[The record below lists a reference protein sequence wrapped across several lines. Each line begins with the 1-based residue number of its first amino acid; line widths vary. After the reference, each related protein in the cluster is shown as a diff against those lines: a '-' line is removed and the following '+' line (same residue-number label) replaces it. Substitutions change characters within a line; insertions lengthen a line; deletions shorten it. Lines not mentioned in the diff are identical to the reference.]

1 MQGVHKMANKEVFY
15 YFHHDLS
22 KKDKGGIEPI
32 YTGKNLLF
40 LLWWTFIH
48 TDYNNYVDIEPGVQ
62 DDVTKAVKE
71 TKEFKEFYESE
82 LQLYRI
88 KQELK
93 KYNIKFAY
101 VTDKE
106 FEKVG
111 YKVPEEHIGK
121 MLIGIAPMDEETY
134 VRGYLKFI
142 EDISSTDT
150 CYGMYHRL
158 IKSEKTML
166 PIEQINYIKELTKK
180 NLK

>member
-1 MQGVHKMANKEVFY
+1 MTNKKAFY

-48 TDYNNYVDIEPGVQ
+48 TDYDNYADIEPGVQ
-62 DDVTKAVKE
+62 DDVNKAVRE
-71 TKEFKEFYESE
+71 TKEFKDFYESE
-82 LQLYRI
+82 LQLRCI

-93 KYNIKFAY
+93 NYTIHFAY
-101 VTDKE
+101 ATDKE
-106 FEKVG
+106 LERYNAQFG
-111 YKVPEEHIGK
+111 YETSEEHKGK
-121 MLIGIAPMDEETY
+121 MLIGIAPTDEENY

-142 EDISSTDT
+142 EDISNDDT
-150 CYGMYHRL
+150 RFGIYHRL

-166 PIEQINYIKELTKK
+166 PIERINYIKELTKK

>member
-1 MQGVHKMANKEVFY
+1 MTEKAFY

-32 YTGKNLLF
+32 YTGKNLLN

-48 TDYNNYVDIEPGVQ
+48 TDYDNYVDIEPGVQ
-62 DDVTKAVKE
+62 DDINKAVRE
-71 TKEFKEFYESE
+71 TKEFKDFYESE
-82 LQLYRI
+82 LQLRCI

-101 VTDKE
+101 ATDKE
-106 FEKVG
+106 LERYNAEFG
-111 YKVPEEHIGK
+111 YETSEEHKGK
-121 MLIGIAPMDEETY
+121 MLIGIAPTDEENY

-142 EDISSTDT
+142 EDISSDDT
-150 CYGMYHRL
+150 RFGIYHRL

-166 PIEQINYIKELTKK
+166 PIERINYIKNLTKK
-180 NLK
+180 NLR